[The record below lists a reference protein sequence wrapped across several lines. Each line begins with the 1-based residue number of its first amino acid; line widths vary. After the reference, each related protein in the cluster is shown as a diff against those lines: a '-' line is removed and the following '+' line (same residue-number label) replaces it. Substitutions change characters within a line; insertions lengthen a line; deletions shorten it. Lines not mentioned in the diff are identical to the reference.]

1 MREVINWSIRVWL
14 LFIFLNG
21 AILISVGVALS
32 DSVLAPFA
40 LALFALTLFFSFSSR
55 LHLIASTQYLSVGKA
70 EIEARFIKEV
80 IPLNESEMKYERSSG
95 LNPRA
100 YLALRFWVKGG
111 MKVLLDDP
119 RDPTPYWLVS
129 SRRANEF
136 KKYLDK

>member
-21 AILISVGVALS
+21 AILISLGVALS
-32 DSVLAPFA
+32 DSA
-40 LALFALTLFFSFSSR
+40 LALLALVLLILTLYFSHTSR
-55 LHLIASTQYLSVGKA
+55 LRLIASTQFLSVGKA
-70 EIEARFIKEV
+70 EIELRFIKEV
-80 IPLNESEMKYERSSG
+80 IPLNESEMKYERGSG
-95 LNPRA
+95 LNPSA

-129 SRRANEF
+129 SRRADEF
-136 KKYLDK
+136 KKYLGK